1 MFNELKYLPN
11 FFLEDQFYSKIV
23 AGIDEAGRGPWAG
36 PVVAAAVVLN
46 KDNLPI
52 GINDSKKLSIKKRDE
67 LFNNIQNLAQIGIG
81 IASVEEID
89 TLNILQATM
98 LAMQRAVDNLP
109 AMPDVA
115 LIDGNK
121 SPILPCYTE
130 TIIQG
135 DSKCL
140 SIAAASII
148 AKVTRDRI
156 MEELAKEY
164 NMYGWERNAGYGTKD
179 HIKGLEEYGV
189 SKYHRK
195 SYAPI
200 KKIIMEKEKCQVS
213 I

>member
-1 MFNELKYLPN
+1 MVNKLINLPN
-11 FFLEDQFYSKIV
+11 FFLEDQFHGKIV

-36 PVVAAAVVLN
+36 PVVAAAVILN
-46 KDNLPI
+46 RDNLPI

-98 LAMQRAVDNLP
+98 LAMQRAVKNLP
-109 AMPDVA
+109 AMPNVA
-115 LIDGNK
+115 LVDGNK
-121 SPILPCYTE
+121 APLLPCE
-130 TIIQG
+130 TQAIIQG
-135 DSKCL
+135 DSKSL

-156 MEELAKEY
+156 MEELAVEY

-200 KKIIMEKEKCQVS
+200 KALL
-213 I
+213 